1 MIRRQ
6 RNITSAIALALALT
20 ASLAPAAWA
29 DPAPLAKAEA
39 TIAANSQSN
48 TSVRPNPDEQTATGA
63 PANPGPCS
71 EVCSGGAGSYGS
83 ASQRSW
89 TPDRSGATLPHDPR
103 PRSVALASN
112 SSGSLNA
119 ATATPASP
127 VPCGDVCSAGYPGLG
142 TPATVVR
149 TVAPGGGFDWGD
161 AGIGAGA
168 TIVLMLIGTGGALAT
183 TNRRGRR
190 AHQEQVSANS

>member
-1 MIRRQ
+1 MIRQ
-6 RNITSAIALALALT
+6 RHLIRG
-20 ASLAPAAWA
+20 
-29 DPAPLAKAEA
+29 
-39 TIAANSQSN
+39 TIATNGRGHRKPCARRLGRPGTAREGRSDDRRQQPIEHSGPTQPRRANSD
-48 TSVRPNPDEQTATGA
+48 RHHRH
-63 PANPGPCS
+63 PGPCS

-89 TPDRSGATLPHDPR
+89 TPDGSGATLPHDPR

-112 SSGSLNA
+112 SNGSLNV

-149 TVAPGGGFDWGD
+149 TVVPGGGFDWGD

-168 TIVLMLIGTGGALAT
+168 TIVLILIGTGGALAT
-183 TNRRGRR
+183 TNRRDRR

>member
-1 MIRRQ
+1 MIRQHRL
-6 RNITSAIALALALT
+6 ITGTIALAAALT

-48 TSVRPNPDEQTATGA
+48 TAVRPNPDEQTVKGTTA
-63 PANPGPCS
+63 PCS

-89 TPDRSGATLPHDPR
+89 TPDGSGATLPHDPR

-112 SSGSLNA
+112 SNGSLNV

-149 TVAPGGGFDWGD
+149 TVVP
-161 AGIGAGA
+161 
-168 TIVLMLIGTGGALAT
+168 
-183 TNRRGRR
+183 GRR
-190 AHQEQVSANS
+190 L

>member
-39 TIAANSQSN
+39 TIAANSQSS
-48 TSVRPNPDEQTATGA
+48 TAVRPNPDEQTASNAPAITGA
-63 PANPGPCS
+63 SCGD
-71 EVCSGGAGSYGS
+71 VCSGHGYGPVS
-83 ASQRSW
+83 VTTRA
-89 TPDRSGATLPHDPR
+89 PAT
-103 PRSVALASN
+103 
-112 SSGSLNA
+112 
-119 ATATPASP
+119 TA
-127 VPCGDVCSAGYPGLG
+127 PCGDVCSGHGYGPVNVSTRAIPNVRPPG
-142 TPATVVR
+142 A
-149 TVAPGGGFDWGD
+149 APSSGFDWGD